1 MTLEEA
7 AERVEA
13 AALRRQ
19 ASSASPIA
27 GVQSDATI
35 VDAAR
40 SIADGERAR
49 REIERAYEDDT
60 AKGVVRATPTRRAAV
75 RDPWHCQ
82 RAAHNVRHATAACTL
97 SRDRTAD
104 STAGAQM
111 ARALQR
117 VARMSVADLAS
128 ACEGASLEDLAA
140 RVDEAATASG
150 ASADDFADDEAVAM
164 AVECAA
170 AIADGDADAVHD
182 VASAAIA
189 EAEDRTCVRDALVRA
204 LVKTEQ
210 IDGTDAQLLASLD
223 TERAAEILAAAG
235 PELKPLYHFIRTG
248 AVGAAYR
255 PQGFRV
261 GSLPCAD
268 LDATEWADDALTAAA
283 IASAPK
289 LVEAV
294 AAAEQAEL
302 Q

>member
-1 MTLEEA
+1 
-7 AERVEA
+7 
-13 AALRRQ
+13 
-19 ASSASPIA
+19 
-27 GVQSDATI
+27 
-35 VDAAR
+35 
-40 SIADGERAR
+40 
-49 REIERAYEDDT
+49 
-60 AKGVVRATPTRRAAV
+60 
-75 RDPWHCQ
+75 
-82 RAAHNVRHATAACTL
+82 
-97 SRDRTAD
+97 
-104 STAGAQM
+104 M

-189 EAEDRTCVRDALVRA
+189 EAEERTCVRDALVRA

-248 AVGAAYR
+248 AVGAAGCAAR
-255 PQGFRV
+255 LSGWLSR
-261 GSLPCAD
+261 AD

-283 IASAPK
+283 ITSAPK

>member
-1 MTLEEA
+1 MRPSSMRHA
-7 AERVEA
+7 RSPMVS
-13 AALRRQ
+13 ALG
-19 ASSASPIA
+19 AKSSARTRTTR
-27 GVQSDATI
+27 Q
-35 VDAAR
+35 
-40 SIADGERAR
+40 RAWYVPHPR
-49 REIERAYEDDT
+49 
-60 AKGVVRATPTRRAAV
+60 VVRRCVTHGINNV
-75 RDPWHCQ
+75 QHD
-82 RAAHNVRHATAACTL
+82 VRHATAACAL
-97 SRDRTAD
+97 SSDRPAD

-140 RVDEAATASG
+140 RVDEAAAASG

-189 EAEDRTCVRDALVRA
+189 EAEERTCVRDALVRA

-235 PELKPLYHFIRTG
+235 LSRAKAVIIPFIRSG
-248 AVGAAYR
+248 SRRKAARRLALSCR
-255 PQGFRV
+255 P
-261 GSLPCAD
+261 
-268 LDATEWADDALTAAA
+268 
-283 IASAPK
+283 
-289 LVEAV
+289 
-294 AAAEQAEL
+294 
-302 Q
+302 